1 MESKNRLAILLFL
14 AIILFLSCNRKRGV
28 VSSEIIPKDSLIN
41 IIVDLHLAD
50 AVLLNPITQSKIS
63 DISSN
68 RLYKTVLNKYG
79 ITRARFNTSINF
91 YAETPI
97 VLDSIYDKVI
107 EKLSIIESKG
117 YNDSLLVK

>member
-1 MESKNRLAILLFL
+1 MESKNRLVIPLFL
-14 AIILFLSCNRKRGV
+14 TIIFFISCNRKQGV
-28 VSSEIIPKDSLIN
+28 VPAEIIPKDSLIN
-41 IIVDLHLAD
+41 IIVDLHIAD

-68 RLYKTVLNKYG
+68 LLYKKVLNKYA
-79 ITRARFNTSINF
+79 ITRERFNTSINF

-107 EKLSIIESKG
+107 EKLSLIESNG
-117 YNDSLLVK
+117 YNDSLMMK

>member
-1 MESKNRLAILLFL
+1 MESKNRLAILFFL
-14 AIILFLSCNRKRGV
+14 VNILFISCNRKQGV
-28 VSSEIIPKDSLIN
+28 VTAEIIPKDSLIN

-68 RLYKTVLNKYG
+68 RLYKTILNKYG
-79 ITRARFNTSINF
+79 ISRERFNNSINF

-107 EKLSIIESKG
+107 EKLSMIESKG
-117 YNDSLLVK
+117 YSDSLLIK